1 MEAKEY
7 NMNLSVIWTELDEK
21 TETVTLRCTR
31 GPWDSEKTKYNVSF
45 KLTTDLMNML
55 ADDVSAV
62 MNNRIDNALDHKE
75 TMVSKLRDGTMRSG
89 WELE

>member
-1 MEAKEY
+1 MGANGKSGGTT
-7 NMNLSVIWTELDEK
+7 NAA
-21 TETVTLRCTR
+21 
-31 GPWDSEKTKYNVSF
+31 
-45 KLTTDLMNML
+45 TDLMNML